1 MASTLPIKSPSRNLF
16 KTDAQQVAQGD
27 FEGDWP
33 DLASHAA
40 EMPSLSCK
48 S

>member
-1 MASTLPIKSPSRNLF
+1 MASTLPTKLPSGNLF
-16 KTDAQQVAQGD
+16 KTDSQQVAQGD

-33 DLASHAA
+33 DLAFHAA
-40 EMPSLSCK
+40 EMPGLSCK